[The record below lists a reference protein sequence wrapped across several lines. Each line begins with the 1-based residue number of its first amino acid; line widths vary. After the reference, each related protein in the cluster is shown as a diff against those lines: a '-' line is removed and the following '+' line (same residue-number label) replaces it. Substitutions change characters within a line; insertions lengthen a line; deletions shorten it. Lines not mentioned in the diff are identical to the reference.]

1 MERITIRRTIVTI
14 LWKTNLLLLSSG
26 SGNSFLHVPA
36 VSTSP
41 APWLFLSKRERH
53 DSDFLPQPMVA
64 HHVIAWSILDCAWC
78 MVFYSTQIKQQEF
91 DRSCSERERAGKKGT
106 QTFLFQRLQS
116 ITGSARTFLKSI
128 INGGKISSFRV
139 RKCFDLSISLIH
151 LKGPHKA

>member
-1 MERITIRRTIVTI
+1 MRAGRWGRGEGRGRAEGGGGGGAKFDRRRSMERITIRRTIVTI

-41 APWLFLSKRERH
+41 APWLFLSKRDRH

-64 HHVIAWSILDCAWC
+64 HHVIAWSILDCALC

-91 DRSCSERERAGKKGT
+91 DRSCRERERAGKKGT
-106 QTFLFQRLQS
+106 
-116 ITGSARTFLKSI
+116 
-128 INGGKISSFRV
+128 
-139 RKCFDLSISLIH
+139 
-151 LKGPHKA
+151 